1 MIINWRK
8 GWKLRNKVVKNG
20 NLPGN
25 AVFLWKVRKIYF
37 QEGNGTFLGPKVKK
51 WRVIISRF
59 FQISWKFWESVDF
72 GFFGKKWSK
81 KSKFLVLKM
90 FRNLKG
96 QSVSVTK
103 KWELSWGKIHNFL
116 NLLMRNGRKVPQ
128 KTRGKEARFPRK
140 PKKSVACWRKTVI
153 LNIFRESV
161 QHCGNR
167 RDAEVKSLLKAT
179 IIVEM
184 CKQNVEISR
193 ENNPFVDFQKVSLR
207 RDFQIRLRK

>member
-1 MIINWRK
+1 MSLAVWKYLKTIKKMKKSGQKRK
-8 GWKLRNKVVKNG
+8 SPWKCCVFVKSAE
-20 NLPGN
+20 NLFSG
-25 AVFLWKVRKIYF
+25 R
-37 QEGNGTFLGPKVKK
+37 NGTFLGPKVKK

-128 KTRGKEARFPRK
+128 KTWGKEASFPRK
-140 PKKSVACWRKTVI
+140 P
-153 LNIFRESV
+153 E
-161 QHCGNR
+161 
-167 RDAEVKSLLKAT
+167 
-179 IIVEM
+179 
-184 CKQNVEISR
+184 
-193 ENNPFVDFQKVSLR
+193 KVSRMLDKNC
-207 RDFQIRLRK
+207 DFEYFPRKCKTLWKSTWCWGKVTFEGPL